1 MFWLLDC
8 LWPKNI
14 ISISWLNFEI
24 RFSQFGV
31 CKKTKI
37 PKKTFGQTVDTILS
51 KFLIGFRGGC
61 VNRGSHQNGTLPRCR
76 WRTRFVVSFE
86 RTCWPFHSDP
96 LPRDQHKT
104 RNHDIFRNFCCCLKL
119 PKDKLEKK
127 LHLKFYL
134 FLSFLFQ
141 LFWLKKFQFSDMKA
155 KEMPECVIVDRQN
168 CPVVNAMQMLL
179 QGVNTTGHS
188 GHLYVGLF
196 SGFCIAFFV
205 TFTWETPPETI
216 YISKFEVIFLFSI
229 IFPAKRDDSITENL
243 HYMVL

>member
-1 MFWLLDC
+1 MRKIFVFNVINEKSYLKHVFWLLDC

-31 CKKTKI
+31 CKKNEN
-37 PKKTFGQTVDTILS
+37 S
-51 KFLIGFRGGC
+51 KEDIWTNWWHDIIKVFDRIWFWGGC

-86 RTCWPFHSDP
+86 RTCWPFLSDP

-134 FLSFLFQ
+134 FLSFC
-141 LFWLKKFQFSDMKA
+141 FS
-155 KEMPECVIVDRQN
+155 
-168 CPVVNAMQMLL
+168 
-179 QGVNTTGHS
+179 
-188 GHLYVGLF
+188 
-196 SGFCIAFFV
+196 FF
-205 TFTWETPPETI
+205 
-216 YISKFEVIFLFSI
+216 
-229 IFPAKRDDSITENL
+229 D
-243 HYMVL
+243 